1 VSTTAAAPAPPTGA
15 PARGWRRH
23 RSTALVLLG
32 LVAAVAVVVGL
43 GGGPSHGGS
52 LDPANPGPEG
62 AQALAR
68 VLDDHGVDV
77 TVVRSADG
85 LDDVPLGPGTTVLVT
100 STDALGASTVARLV
114 QHAEGATIVMVG
126 AGPGV
131 VHALGSRDLPN
142 RVAVDARHA
151 DCADA
156 RFSGLTLEVD
166 RALAYPGERG
176 CFAGAEGSLLVERHG
191 VTLFG
196 ADQALRND
204 TVLRGDNA
212 AVVLRLLGADG
223 RLVWYVPSFGD
234 LVGDDGVSA
243 SSLLP
248 RWLAPGLWL
257 GAIAVGALMLWRGRR
272 LGPLATE
279 PLPVVVKAIETT
291 RSRGRLYRRA
301 GDRAHAAAALRE
313 AARARAAHH
322 LRTGSTTPAALVRD
336 VARHVAR
343 PESEV
348 ADLLGTE
355 APVPGTDRDLIALAN
370 DLAALDREVRRT

>member
-1 VSTTAAAPAPPTGA
+1 VTTIADAPAQPTGA
-15 PARGWRRH
+15 PPRGWRRH

-32 LVAAVAVVVGL
+32 LVAAVAVVVVL
-43 GGGPSHGGS
+43 GGGASHGGT

-68 VLDDHGVDV
+68 VLEDHGVDV
-77 TVVRSADG
+77 TVVRGADD
-85 LDDVPLGPGTTVLVT
+85 LDDAVVGPGTTVLVT
-100 STDALGASTVARLV
+100 STDALGSSTIARLV
-114 QHAEGATIVMVG
+114 EHAEGAPIVMAG
-126 AGPGV
+126 AGPGP

-142 RVAVDARHA
+142 RVEVDARPA
-151 DCADA
+151 DCADP
-156 RFSGLTLEVD
+156 RFSGLTVEVD

-176 CFAGAEGSLLVERHG
+176 CFAGAEGSLLVERRG

-212 AVVLRLLGADG
+212 AVVLRLLGADD
-223 RLVWYVPSFGD
+223 RLVWYVPSFDD

-257 GAIAVGALMLWRGRR
+257 GAIAVGALMLWRGRW

-313 AARARAAHH
+313 AARARAARH
-322 LRTGSTTPAALVRD
+322 LRTGTTTPTALVRD
-336 VARHVAR
+336 VARHVGR

-348 ADLLGTE
+348 ADLLGTD
-355 APVPGTDRDLIALAN
+355 APAPGTDRDLIALAT